1 MKKII
6 AKLGF
11 CAMLTAAVLCGCGT
25 AGTSGTEENAQE
37 EAYVVKING
46 QTVSREEFN
55 IYMYETQK
63 SFESLG
69 GNDIWET
76 DFDGR
81 SAESVARDNTLS
93 TVSLIKYAVEKAE
106 EAGIELDDEAAAQ
119 AEASAEELYG
129 ELTDNEKD
137 MIGADLEL
145 YKKVMRENALYNE
158 VYKYMVRAYVVS
170 DEDFEEYYSQNRD
183 TLEEQYRQAAG
194 ITNEEEPVGEDEV
207 RDFARYNYEEYM
219 KQLYFSREYE
229 KWEET
234 AEIEKDASQWNTI
247 TLIR

>member
-106 EAGIELDDEAAAQ
+106 EAGIEGRG
-119 AEASAEELYG
+119 AS
-129 ELTDNEKD
+129 K
-137 MIGADLEL
+137 
-145 YKKVMRENALYNE
+145 
-158 VYKYMVRAYVVS
+158 S
-170 DEDFEEYYSQNRD
+170 
-183 TLEEQYRQAAG
+183 
-194 ITNEEEPVGEDEV
+194 
-207 RDFARYNYEEYM
+207 
-219 KQLYFSREYE
+219 
-229 KWEET
+229 
-234 AEIEKDASQWNTI
+234 
-247 TLIR
+247 